1 MSGILQDLLMLCVV
15 VPNTEGLWADQLPS
29 IVQDL
34 LVILAAGFLV
44 GVVCRKLG
52 ISVLVGYLA
61 IGALLGQEVLGAVV
75 DTEHNVEH
83 FAQLGVFLLLF
94 SIGLELSFDE
104 LARMGRWMALGGS
117 LQMALV
123 AAPIAAALSYWG
135 LNWRAVVLLS
145 LALSFSS
152 TVLVFKALA
161 EWGQVN
167 SPHGK
172 RAISILLFQDMA
184 LVPLLLIIPLIAP
197 SEGGPPTFWEIVLL
211 PLASF
216 ALIFA
221 VVMLRWAIGEH
232 LVPILAKLRS
242 PELVVLFALTVLG
255 GVTYGTYLAGLPPE
269 LGAFAAGLTLSSNR
283 LSAQIDALILP
294 FRESFAA
301 IFFVSLGLLLDP
313 MIFIQQAHILF
324 PALLGILV
332 LKSVAGAVAMLATRL
347 SLRSSLAMGCGLSQV
362 GEFALVISMVA
373 RTAGVITPEEYNLIL
388 SLSLGTLIL
397 TPLLLRYSLRWTD
410 GSGYL
415 EPEPHE
421 KRDPADLV
429 TEIAVVIGIG
439 PVGRQVS
446 SRLEL
451 IGMDVHLV
459 DLSPV
464 NLYQF
469 AQQGFRTIAGDAGD
483 AAVLNRADADRAKLV
498 VVCIP
503 DDQAALRC
511 VRTLRELNATCRVIV
526 RCRYVSN
533 VHTLQKAGANEVISE
548 EGQSSEAI
556 LRLLESHAPNAQ
568 ELVKQHSG

>member
-1 MSGILQDLLMLCVV
+1 MSG
-15 VPNTEGLWADQLPS
+15 A
-29 IVQDL
+29 VQDL
-34 LVILAAGFLV
+34 LIILAAGFLI
-44 GVVCRKLG
+44 GVCCRKLG

-61 IGALLGQEVLGAVV
+61 IGALLGQEVLGLVK
-75 DTEHNVEH
+75 DSEHYVEH
-83 FAQLGVFLLLF
+83 FAEAGVFLLLF

-104 LARMGRWMALGGS
+104 LAKMGRWMAIGGA

-123 AAPIAAALSYWG
+123 AAPIAAVLTYLG
-135 LNWRAVVLLS
+135 FQWRATFLLS
-145 LALSFSS
+145 LGLSFSS

-197 SEGGPPTFWEIVLL
+197 SEDGPPTLWNFVAL
-211 PLASF
+211 PLASSG
-216 ALIFA
+216 LIFT
-221 VVMLRWAIGEH
+221 VILLRWVIGTY
-232 LVPILAKLRS
+232 LVPILSALRS

-255 GVTYGTYLAGLPPE
+255 SVTFGTASVGLPPE

-283 LSAQIDALILP
+283 LTAQIDALILP

-301 IFFVSLGLLLDP
+301 VFFVSLGLLLDP
-313 MIFIQQAHILF
+313 MIFIHQAQILF
-324 PALLGILV
+324 PALLAMLL
-332 LKSVAGAVAMLATRL
+332 LKTLAGAVAMLATGL
-347 SLRSSLAMGCGLSQV
+347 SLRSSFAMGSGVSQV
-362 GEFALVISMVA
+362 GEFALVLSSVGL
-373 RTAGVITPEEYNLIL
+373 TQGLIDAKSYQFVL
-388 SLSLGTLIL
+388 AISLGTLFL
-397 TPLLLRYSLRWTD
+397 TPVLLRYSLRWTD

-415 EPEPHE
+415 EPEHHE
-421 KRDPADLV
+421 SGDQRDLV

-483 AAVLNRADADRAKLV
+483 AAVLQRADADRAKLV
-498 VVCIP
+498 VVCVP

-511 VRTLRELNATCRVIV
+511 VRTLRDLNSTCRVIV

-533 VHTLQKAGANEVISE
+533 LHPLQKAGANEVISE

-556 LRLLESHAPNAQ
+556 LKLLQVPELSARA
-568 ELVKQHSG
+568 LVKQHVE